1 MKKNTKI
8 SMFLV
13 SIALVLGMLTIDACK
28 KSTSSLPQIDGYDNS
43 DQVAATYL
51 KAHWTFDDSYNEA
64 ISSTAPANKY
74 GGYAFA
80 TGQIGKALNLTAGTL
95 VYPSI
100 PNIGGANSLTAFSI
114 SLWVNVKGTQGGTGA
129 FTSFFGIIPT
139 TGSDIWGNVMAL
151 AETGRHPATSDTLEL
166 KSYLNTTTSTG
177 QNGQD
182 NLAQLNAGDGT
193 GQWFKGAGKWSHF
206 VMTWDGATRKFM
218 LYGNA
223 VSCGAYTQRG
233 TAPPTLPL
241 VMQTPCQAV
250 FGSLA
255 ASDIGFASAPVR
267 GGWYPMATAMI
278 DDVRV
283 FNTTLAQKDIT
294 ALYNLGLAGR

>member
-1 MKKNTKI
+1 MKKTTKI

-13 SIALVLGMLTIDACK
+13 SIALLLGMITINSCK
-28 KSTSSLPQIDGYDNS
+28 KDEKLPQIDGYDNS

-51 KAHWTFDDSYNEA
+51 KAHWTFDDTYNEA
-64 ISSTAPANKY
+64 ISSTAPSNKY

-80 TGQIGKALNLTAGTL
+80 TGQIGKALDLTAGTL

-100 PNIGGANSLTAFSI
+100 ANIGDTNSLSAFSV
-114 SLWVNVKGTQGGTGA
+114 SLWVYVKGTKDVTGA

-139 TGSDIWGNVMAL
+139 DVADIWGNVMAL
-151 AETGRHPATSDTLEL
+151 AETGRHPSTSDTLEL
-166 KSYLNTTTSTG
+166 KSYLNTKLADGTLS
-177 QNGQD
+177 GQD
-182 NLAQLNAGDGT
+182 NVARLNDGV

-206 VMTWDGATRKFM
+206 VMTWDGATHKF
-218 LYGNA
+218 LVYGNG
-223 VSCGAYTQRG
+223 VSCGAWNDRG
-233 TAPPTLPL
+233 TTPAL
-241 VMQTPCQAV
+241 VMRKPCQAV

-255 ASDIGFASAPVR
+255 ASDIGFANAGAR
-267 GGWYPMATAMI
+267 GSWYPMATAKI

-294 ALYNLGLAGR
+294 ALYNLGVAGR